1 MSLYHTLGN
10 LPYPTIIYPVHECK
24 LYSEIKP
31 YNNMYNAYTNGT
43 NKAGYAADVFEKNC
57 KDAQHFN
64 TLKETS
70 NNIIHILKRPAL
82 Q

>member
-1 MSLYHTLGN
+1 MYHTLGN
-10 LPYPTIIYPVHECK
+10 LQTQTINYPVYECK
-24 LYSEIKP
+24 FYSEIKP
-31 YNNMYNAYTNGT
+31 YNNVYNAYTNGK

-57 KDAQHFN
+57 KDAHRFN

-70 NNIIHILKRPAL
+70 NNKIYILKRPAL